1 MILLAWGRPFQVFAN
16 ATKLDLAGSQQANFN
31 AFIRQSASWGV
42 NYSRAPLSVLAK
54 WNYRGLQRGAVVTGV
69 NGFQYSQPRTTVDL
83 NAEWQIRK
91 NPGLY
96 LSAQNIFN
104 VPEVLLR
111 YGPETPGYARRYQ
124 VTTYGV
130 QLSAGLKGSF

>member
-1 MILLAWGRPFQVFAN
+1 M
-16 ATKLDLAGSQQANFN
+16 
-31 AFIRQSASWGV
+31 
-42 NYSRAPLSVLAK
+42 
-54 WNYRGLQRGAVVTGV
+54 TGV

-83 NAEWQIRK
+83 NAEWQVRK
-91 NPGLY
+91 NIGLY

-111 YGPETPGYARRYQ
+111 YGPGTPGYARRYQ